1 MPINTNLNQ
10 SPYFDD
16 YDQDKQFNRVLFKPG
31 FAVQARELTQL
42 QSILQNQVEQFGD
55 NIYKEGSIVKG
66 CTFNNIDDLRYV
78 KLVDT
83 AEFDPLEYVS
93 GPSTEVVGSEEI
105 EIDKVYIITGAVSGI
120 QAQILKARK
129 GSNASQQNPQTTFW
143 IKYLNTTEVLNTN
156 YTQFEA
162 GESFS
167 IDLYKYKRGTTSPS
181 GSNPTPQT
189 IPVNVTFSTASD
201 RVGKAFGIQM
211 SPGVI
216 FQKGHFIFAN
226 EQTLIVENYSDVPSD
241 KNVGFETTE
250 QTISALQD
258 DSLFDNAFG
267 SKNENAPGADRLKL
281 TPNLVV
287 KTPAEAGADADFF
300 TIIRYQNG
308 SAVGLRDVSQYNILG
323 EEMARRTYEES
334 GNYVLESFPVSS
346 DDRIPAGS
354 ANTEVTALLGQGVAY
369 VKGFRVENS
378 GERSFT
384 IDQIQSTETV
394 NNQSIGIEYGHYVD
408 VTGFSG
414 RLDIDHTPVTLQDN
428 TNSTIGTAI
437 AVNLTPTRLY
447 LSNIALSG
455 PITNLDRVSD
465 GNGYV
470 EVGNKLKEVSKK
482 PLIFDSGLSSVFEL
496 TDTLIPV
503 RQRVAATH
511 SSGAITLTANPGED
525 FDCQQ
530 DDILVIADNGVQWPV
545 TGLTKSL
552 NNSQMDFNIDSGA
565 NTNVFVYHNRRLV
578 GTGSTGIDSY
588 NKVIR
593 EPWVKVLYSGNA
605 QASDTQYNLGFPDVF
620 EIKEIKDSTGA
631 DFTSSFR
638 LVRNQKDQ
646 YYDLSYIEYIA
657 GRPKPADGDVLVN
670 IKCFELSSSTGEYF
684 FSINSYPN
692 TLDRNDIPVHVS
704 DTGVQYNLRECI
716 DFRPHCDI
724 ESGVS
729 YSATESS
736 ANAGSATQDVGV
748 TQPTFSTYGAPL
760 IPAINESATTDIEHY
775 LARVD
780 AIVADSYGEFS
791 LIKGKENARPVPPQ
805 IENDKLVI
813 ASISVP
819 GFPALSAKDADTQ
832 RKKEYAVKI
841 RPTGV
846 KAYRMKDMHNLE
858 KKIDNMAYYISLNQ
872 LESDTQNLTILD
884 ENGLNR
890 FKNGFVVEPFN
901 NLSLANI
908 NSPEFRSA
916 VPFNQKILTPAV
928 KTFPIDLKY
937 KSNTSGTIF
946 PSVTNPKVATLT
958 RDSNVDVIT
967 QPYATNFRNCVSN
980 FFKYIG
986 EGVISPPYDASYDTT
1001 TNPVSLEID
1010 LTSHFRDFV
1019 DNIQQF
1025 LPMTD
1030 TRRTATMGFM
1040 GWGASEEDLRRMGG
1054 WALRRN
1060 NRFVTD
1066 TITTSVSEIT
1076 VNDSVINAPV
1086 GDFVSNFEFEPF
1098 MASRDIKIYMSGLR
1112 PNTPHYFYFDG
1123 QDVNAHIIPG
1133 STASSVDGIERL
1145 GDKGVTSVST
1155 DANGNIYAVFN
1166 LPAETFYVGDRVLE
1180 IADVDQYS
1188 SIDSASTS
1196 KGFITYRA
1204 YNFSVEK
1211 SALTTSTRAPDFDVN
1226 TTTTTRNVIRRI
1238 RGRDPIAQTFFI
1250 KKGMGRG
1257 SNSVYLSEVD
1267 VFFKRVPDTTLGQAQ
1282 NGITLQ
1288 VREVIN
1294 GYPTNQIVPFSKA
1307 RKEATDLTSAASDD
1321 ASVATTFTFDAP
1333 IRLDVEKEYA
1343 IVLQPDA
1350 SDPNYLVFTSKVG
1363 ETDLTPGTTQGTAI
1377 VQDWGD
1383 GVLFTSTNNS
1393 AWSSYQDEDMKFTL
1407 RRANFS
1413 ASTGSVTLTNNDDE
1427 FLTVNNITGA
1437 FNVGEKIYQEDPV
1450 YVATPPSNAVN
1461 VVQNSV
1467 DVTSAGDLNTI
1478 YSDGDFI
1485 KISNGNDIGVYK
1497 IESVNSAT
1505 SLTLA
1510 SPWGFASVNG
1520 TDHLPVTVGTL
1531 SYLDKR
1537 NAATM
1542 HLTES
1547 SATSTRPFQV
1557 GQTVKGLDSTKTA
1570 NIFSIDNVNISYFQ
1584 PFISQINDSVSSTTF
1599 EGTFVSPDNVNI
1611 TYDLPLSF
1619 NDNNHY
1625 NQKGVILYSKSN
1637 DPARSK
1643 SFDLIVNMEN
1653 NSNVTSSPF
1662 IDIEVSKLLAY
1673 QYTLSNTAADSSAFV
1688 SKTVELASDL
1698 DAEDIN
1704 VIVTGYRPTGT
1715 DIKVYIRAQS
1725 PFDSAGF
1732 ETVPWTELELF
1743 EGVGVFC
1750 SKANIG
1756 DYKEFRYRIADANKN
1771 AGVYEYTSSNG
1782 TFQEFR
1788 RFAIKIELLSS
1799 NIHNAPTLMD
1809 YRAIALT

>member
-42 QSILQNQVEQFGD
+42 QSILQNQIEQFGD

-78 KLVDT
+78 KLEDT
-83 AEFDPLEYVS
+83 AAFDPTEYESRIV
-93 GPSTEVVGSEEI
+93 I
-105 EIDKVYIITGAVSGI
+105 EDPTGDIIELDYVYIITGSISGL
-120 QAQILKARK
+120 QAQIIKARK
-129 GSNASQQNPQTTFW
+129 GSVASQQNPQSTFW
-143 IKYLNTTEVLNTN
+143 IKYLNTTAS
-156 YTQFEA
+156 YTQFTA

-167 IDLYKYKRGTTSPS
+167 IDLYKYKRGTQSPS
-181 GSNPTPQT
+181 GANPTP
-189 IPVNVTFSTASD
+189 IFASSPDVRVSTASD

-226 EQTLIVENYSDVPSD
+226 EQTLIIENYSDVPSD

-287 KTPAEAGADADFF
+287 KTPAQAGADADFF

-308 SAVGLRDVSQYNILG
+308 NAVGLRDVSQYNILG
-323 EEMARRTYEES
+323 EELARRTYEES

-346 DDRIPAGS
+346 DDRIPEGS
-354 ANTEVTALLGQGVAY
+354 VNTEVTALLGQGVAY

-384 IDQIQSTETV
+384 IDQIQNTETV

-428 TNSTIGTAI
+428 TNGTIGTAI
-437 AVNLTPTRLY
+437 ALNLTPTRLY

-482 PLIFDSGLSSVFEL
+482 PLIFDSGLSSTFEL

-565 NTNVFVYHNRRLV
+565 NTNVFVYHNRRLI
-578 GTGSTGIDSY
+578 GAGSGGVDSY

-593 EPWVKVLYSGNA
+593 EPWVKVNYTGNA

-620 EIKEIKDSTGA
+620 EITEIKDSAG
-631 DFTSSFR
+631 DNFTSSFR

-646 YYDLSYIEYIA
+646 YYDLSYIEHIA
-657 GRPKPADGDVLVN
+657 GRPKPADGDVLVH
-670 IKCFELSSSTGEYF
+670 IKCFELSASTGEYF

-704 DTGVQYNLRECI
+704 DTGIQYNLRECI

-736 ANAGSATQDVGV
+736 ASAGSATQDVGV
-748 TQPTFSTYGAPL
+748 TQPTFTTYGAPL
-760 IPAINESATTDIEHY
+760 IPAVNESVTTDIEHY

-780 AIVADSYGEFS
+780 SIVADSYGEFS
-791 LIKGKENARPVPPQ
+791 LVKGKENARPVPPQ
-805 IENDKLVI
+805 VESDKLVI
-813 ASISVP
+813 ASVFVP
-819 GFPALSAKDADTQ
+819 GFPALSSKDADTQ
-832 RKKEYAVKI
+832 RKREYAIKI
-841 RPTGV
+841 KPTGV

-890 FKNGFVVEPFN
+890 FKNGFIVEPFN

-908 NSPEFRSA
+908 SSPEFRAA

-946 PSVTNPKVATLT
+946 PSVTNPKVGTLT
-958 RDSNVDVIT
+958 RDSNVDIIT

-1001 TNPVSLEID
+1001 TNPVTLEID

-1030 TRRTATMGFM
+1030 TRTSTEIIGDDTWFRRFGNRGQRTEQT
-1040 GWGASEEDLRRMGG
+1040 
-1054 WALRRN
+1054 
-1060 NRFVTD
+1060 
-1066 TITTSVSEIT
+1066 TITTSVSEIQVSDVT
-1076 VNDSVINAPV
+1076 INQPV
-1086 GDFVSNFEFEPF
+1086 GDFVSNFQFEPF

-1133 STASSVDGIERL
+1133 STATTVDGIERL

-1155 DANGNIYAVFN
+1155 DANGNLYAVFN

-1180 IADVDQYS
+1180 IADVNQYS
-1188 SIDSASTS
+1188 SIDSAATS

-1211 SALTTSTRAPDFDVN
+1211 SSLTTSTRAPDFDVN

-1250 KKGMGRG
+1250 KKGMGSG
-1257 SNSVYLSEVD
+1257 SNSVYLSEID
-1267 VFFKRVPDTTLGQAQ
+1267 VFFKRVSTD

-1288 VREVIN
+1288 LREVIN
-1294 GYPTNQIVPFSKA
+1294 GYPTNQIIPFSKVHKLPA
-1307 RKEATDLTSAASDD
+1307 DLTSAASDD
-1321 ASVATTFTFDAP
+1321 SSVATTFTFEAP
-1333 IRLDVEKEYA
+1333 VRLDVEKEYA
-1343 IVLQPDA
+1343 LVLQPDA

-1363 ETDLTPGTTQGTAI
+1363 GTDLTPGAGQGSAI

-1413 ASTGSVTLTNNDDE
+1413 ASSGSVTLTNNDNE
-1427 FLTVNNITGA
+1427 FLTVSNITGA
-1437 FNVGEKIYQEDPV
+1437 FNVGEIVYQEDPV

-1461 VVQNSV
+1461 VVQNSTT
-1467 DVTSAGDLNTI
+1467 VTSGGGLNTI

-1485 KISNGNDIGVYK
+1485 KISNGADVGIYK
-1497 IESVNSAT
+1497 IASVDSGT
-1505 SLTLA
+1505 QITLR

-1520 TDHLPVTVGTL
+1520 ADHLPVTAAEV

-1542 HLTES
+1542 HLEKS
-1547 SATSTRPFQV
+1547 SATAARAFTTGNPIV
-1557 GQTVKGLDSTKTA
+1557 GLDSGVSA
-1570 NIFSIDNVNISYFQ
+1570 NVVSIDNINISYFQ
-1584 PFISQINDSVSSTTF
+1584 PFISQVNDSVSSTTF

-1611 TYDLPLSF
+1611 TYDLPLQF
-1619 NDNNHY
+1619 NDNNHF
-1625 NQKGVILYSKSN
+1625 NQKGVILYSRSN
-1637 DPARSK
+1637 DPSGSK

-1653 NSNVTSSPF
+1653 SGNATSSPLVDVE
-1662 IDIEVSKLLAY
+1662 ISKLLAY
-1673 QYTLSNTAADSSAFV
+1673 QYTLSNTSGDSSAFI

-1698 DAEDIN
+1698 DAEDLE
-1704 VIVTGYRPTGT
+1704 VILTGYRPSGT
-1715 DIKVYIRAQS
+1715 DIKVYIKAQS
-1725 PFDSAGF
+1725 PFDSAQF
-1732 ETVPWTELELF
+1732 DTVPWVELELF
-1743 EGVGVFC
+1743 EGNGVF
-1750 SKANIG
+1750 SNKTNIR

-1771 AGVYEYTSSNG
+1771 AGVYEYTSTNG

-1788 RFAIKIELLSS
+1788 RFAIKIELLSP